1 MTILRQGDNK
11 FYCSITYDAANDKSS
26 SNNDNSCTKLLYVVT
41 PEKTNSLS
49 RKKKNTRM
57 IQSVWLP
64 QGKDS
69 VLWKYI
75 AIWILQTFDFL
86 FCLFVIIFWMFAN
99 NCTLLSMTISTAL
112 HLKEFTLENQACCGD
127 GRNALR
133 WIYTH
138 ENLARNSVLFSSLIH
153 HNTEIMFHTP
163 PPCIY
168 LKMGLQSWNDSR
180 QNVWWTKYIYLIIL
194 LTPKNN
200 ITMWKSLSASF
211 WPS

>member
-1 MTILRQGDNK
+1 MHQTVVCSNPRENQQPVKGKKKTPEWYNLYDYHRERILCYGNTLLFEFFKRLTSFLVCLLLFFGCLQIIAP
-11 FYCSITYDAANDKSS
+11 CSLWLYQ
-26 SNNDNSCTKLLYVVT
+26 LLYIL
-41 PEKTNSLS
+41 KNS
-49 RKKKNTRM
+49 
-57 IQSVWLP
+57 
-64 QGKDS
+64 
-69 VLWKYI
+69 
-75 AIWILQTFDFL
+75 
-86 FCLFVIIFWMFAN
+86 
-99 NCTLLSMTISTAL
+99 
-112 HLKEFTLENQACCGD
+112 LENQACCGG
-127 GRNALR
+127 GRNASR
-133 WIYTH
+133 RIYTH
-138 ENLARNSVLFSSLIH
+138 DNLARNSMLFSSLIH